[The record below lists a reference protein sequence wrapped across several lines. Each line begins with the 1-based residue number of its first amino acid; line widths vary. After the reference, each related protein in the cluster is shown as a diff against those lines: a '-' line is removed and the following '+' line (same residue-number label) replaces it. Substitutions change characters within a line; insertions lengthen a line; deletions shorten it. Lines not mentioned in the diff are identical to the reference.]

1 MSDSATGASGQGT
14 SRPGLLPAVS
24 ADLAA
29 AIGRVAGEC
38 DVDTKTVWLAARAK
52 VAATVC
58 GFHEGAVAE
67 GTWRDLVARVATP
80 DGRADAL
87 LAWQQAE
94 EQEYVSPERVSGY
107 LHTALALL
115 TAAPDAPHHAR
126 GLLSADETRTLMEEF
141 AGPVRELPDR
151 RFHELFEERVRRHP
165 DAVAAVRG
173 DHRWTYRELN
183 VRANRIAWSLHHR
196 GLRPEDVVAV
206 VTERTLEWLAAVIG
220 VLKAGGCYLPLEPSF
235 PADRIATV
243 LARSGSRWVLGER
256 GAPHLDAALAERP
269 GVERAYL
276 DDVLAEDRPEEDPA
290 FPVAADQLAYIYFT
304 SGSTGEPKGAMCEH
318 AGFLNHLYAKI
329 EDLGMAEGEVVAQTA
344 PQCFD
349 ISLWQLVSA
358 LLVGGRT
365 HIVEQEAVLDV
376 HRFLD
381 TLDSGGIQV
390 AQLVPSY
397 LEVVLSAL
405 AERPRPLPRLHCV
418 SATGEALKR
427 ELVQRW
433 FDVLPSVLLV
443 NAYGLTETSDDTN
456 HEVMDRVPESRS
468 VPLGRAVRNVH
479 VYVVDE
485 RLALVPLGVPGEIVF
500 SGVCVG
506 RGYIND
512 EARTKAAFGV
522 DPHRPGERL
531 YRSGDFGRWLP
542 GGTLE
547 FLGRRDAQVKV
558 NGFRIEVGEIENRL
572 LQVPGVRDGAVVVAG
587 PAERPYLAAFH
598 TGAEAVTAGGLRT
611 ALAAVLPGYMVPQRL
626 YRLEALP
633 LTANGKTDRKA
644 LTRLAAETE
653 RTAGADGF
661 EAPATDTE
669 RRVAALWADLLRVP
683 PERVG
688 RRSRFTELG
697 GTSLT
702 AIKLAV
708 ALDRVVSVGE
718 LAHTPTVAEVAA
730 LLERKTAERGT

>member
-1 MSDSATGASGQGT
+1 
-14 SRPGLLPAVS
+14 VS
-24 ADLAA
+24 TELAA
-29 AIGRVAGEC
+29 AIGRVAAEC
-38 DVDTKTVWLAARAK
+38 GVDTEAVWLAARAK
-52 VAATVC
+52 VAATVT
-58 GFHEGAVAE
+58 GFHEGTVVE
-67 GTWRDLVARVATP
+67 GTWRDLIARVATP
-80 DGRADAL
+80 DGRREAL
-87 LAWQQAE
+87 DAWQVAE
-94 EQEYVSPERVSGY
+94 ARSYVSPERIAGY
-107 LHTALALL
+107 LRTALELPASGL
-115 TAAPDAPHHAR
+115 DASHHAR
-126 GLLSADETRTLMEEF
+126 GLLPADETRTLLEEF
-141 AGPVRELPDR
+141 AGPVRELPDH

-165 DAVAAVRG
+165 DTVAAVQG
-173 DHRWTYRELN
+173 DRRWTYRELN

-196 GLRPEDVVAV
+196 GLCPEDVVAV

-220 VLKAGGCYLPLEPSF
+220 VFKAGGCYLPLEPSF

-243 LARSGSRWVLGER
+243 LARSGSRWMLAESGV
-256 GAPHLDAALAERP
+256 PHLAAALAEGP
-269 GVERAYL
+269 GVRLASL
-276 DDVLAEDRPEEDPA
+276 DEVLAEDRSEDDLGL
-290 FPVAADQLAYIYFT
+290 PVAAGQLAYIYFT

-329 EDLGMAEGEVVAQTA
+329 EDLGMTEGEVVAQTA

-405 AERPRPLPRLHCV
+405 AERPRPLPRLRCV
-418 SATGEALKR
+418 SATGEALKK

-433 FDVLPSVLLV
+433 FDALPSVLLV

-456 HEVMDRVPESRS
+456 HEVMHQVPDGRT
-468 VPLGRAVRNVH
+468 VPLGRAVRNVR

-512 EARTKAAFGV
+512 EARTKAAFGL
-522 DPHRPGERL
+522 DPYRPGERL

-558 NGFRIEVGEIENRL
+558 NGFRIEIGEIENRL

-587 PAERPYLAAFH
+587 PAERPYLAGFY
-598 TGAEAVTAGGLRT
+598 TGGEAVAVDDVQT

-626 YRLEALP
+626 YRRAALP

-644 LTRLAAETE
+644 LARLAAEAE

-661 EAPATDTE
+661 AAPATDTE
-669 RRVAALWADLLRVP
+669 RRVAALWAQLLRVP
-683 PERVG
+683 PQRIG
-688 RRSRFTELG
+688 RGSKFTDLG

>member
-1 MSDSATGASGQGT
+1 
-14 SRPGLLPAVS
+14 VS
-24 ADLAA
+24 TELAA
-29 AIGRVAGEC
+29 AIGRVAAEC
-38 DVDTKTVWLAARAK
+38 GVDTEAVWLAARAK
-52 VAATVC
+52 VAATVT
-58 GFHEGAVAE
+58 GFHEGTVVE
-67 GTWRDLVARVATP
+67 GTWRDLIARVATP
-80 DGRADAL
+80 DGRREAL
-87 LAWQQAE
+87 DAWQVAE
-94 EQEYVSPERVSGY
+94 ARSYVSPERIAGY
-107 LHTALALL
+107 LRTALELPASGL
-115 TAAPDAPHHAR
+115 DASHHAR
-126 GLLSADETRTLMEEF
+126 GLLPADETRTLLEEF
-141 AGPVRELPDR
+141 AGPVRELPDH

-165 DAVAAVRG
+165 DTVAAVQG
-173 DHRWTYRELN
+173 DRRWTYRELN

-220 VLKAGGCYLPLEPSF
+220 VFKAGGCYLPLEPSF

-243 LARSGSRWVLGER
+243 LARSGSRWMLAESGV
-256 GAPHLDAALAERP
+256 PHLAAALAECP
-269 GVERAYL
+269 GVRLASL
-276 DDVLAEDRPEEDPA
+276 DEVLAEDRSEDDLGL
-290 FPVAADQLAYIYFT
+290 PVAAGQLAYIYFT

-329 EDLGMAEGEVVAQTA
+329 EDLGMTEGEVVAQTA

-405 AERPRPLPRLHCV
+405 AERPRPLPRLRCV
-418 SATGEALKR
+418 SATGEALKK

-433 FDVLPSVLLV
+433 FDALPSVLLV

-456 HEVMDRVPESRS
+456 HEVMHQVPDGRT
-468 VPLGRAVRNVH
+468 VPLGRAVRNVR

-512 EARTKAAFGV
+512 EARTKAAFGL
-522 DPHRPGERL
+522 DPYRPGERL

-558 NGFRIEVGEIENRL
+558 NGFRIEIGEIENRL

-587 PAERPYLAAFH
+587 PAERPYLAGFY
-598 TGAEAVTAGGLRT
+598 TGGEAVAVDDVQT

-626 YRLEALP
+626 YRRAALP

-644 LTRLAAETE
+644 LARLAAEAE

-661 EAPATDTE
+661 AAPATDTE
-669 RRVAALWADLLRVP
+669 RRVAALWAQLLRVP
-683 PERVG
+683 PQRIG
-688 RRSRFTELG
+688 RGSKFTDLG